1 MNKKKILVTGSA
13 GYIGSHVVNYFQKN
27 NFEVHTLDRNK
38 PSFKSKKH
46 YLIDLEKDHNRIF
59 KINYSCIIHLASY
72 TLPRESFNDID
83 KYLVGNL
90 KMTNNL
96 IKAFPHFK
104 KFIFTSTANLYK
116 PSRKISENSKI
127 EIQSPYAESKL
138 INEKYL
144 LHISKIH
151 SAKFAIFRLFN
162 AAGSD
167 IEGKFKYKIKNK
179 NQLLIPN
186 IFRSLS
192 NKNKFYLNG
201 NKFNTKDGTCIRDYI
216 HVYDIANAFK
226 KFISK
231 KVTNNF
237 DIFNLGSSKG
247 YSVLDII
254 NKFEKLSNHKID
266 YNVIEAKKGDPSEII
281 CNNTKL
287 KNSLEW
293 NDSFS
298 DIDCIIKSSIK
309 SFEL

>member
-1 MNKKKILVTGSA
+1 MSNKKVLVTGSA
-13 GYIGSHVVNYFQKN
+13 GYIGSHVVNYLQKK

-46 YLIDLEKDHNRIF
+46 YLMDLEKDRNKVF
-59 KINYSCIIHLASY
+59 DINYSCIIHLASY

-96 IKAFPHFK
+96 IKAFPNFK

-151 SAKFAIFRLFN
+151 PAKFSIFRLFN

-167 IEGKFKYKIKNK
+167 NEGTFKYKIKNK

-186 IFRSLS
+186 IFRSLI
-192 NKNKFYLNG
+192 NKNMFYLNG

-216 HVYDIANAFK
+216 HVYDIAHAFER
-226 KFISK
+226 FISK
-231 KVTNNF
+231 KINNNF

-254 NKFEKLSNHKID
+254 NKFEKISNHKIN
-266 YNVIEAKKGDPSEII
+266 YKVVKAKKGDPSEII

-287 KNSLEW
+287 KNTLQW
-293 NDSFS
+293 NDCFS
-298 DIDCIIKSSIK
+298 DIDCIIKSSIE
-309 SFEL
+309 SFVL